1 MTIPENAALRTDVG
15 TTGRTVRRGHVS
27 YLVAW
32 GVAAIIVIAG
42 FAPTYFLRAFLPA
55 RPLTALVH
63 LHGALMT
70 CWFVLFPVQ
79 WRLIAANRPDWHRR
93 LGSIGA
99 GVATLIVVVG
109 VTTAVEAQR
118 RGHRPPGA
126 PVGVTLYAGVVPL
139 LVFGALV
146 ASAVLLR
153 RQRGTHP
160 RLMLLATLS
169 IVQAAAGRLPL
180 GRLPLPE
187 ILQSGGPFGLLSVDL
202 LVIYACVAWDT
213 WHHRRLHPA
222 YACALTIL
230 LLIENLL
237 LEPLAGSG
245 AWRDLTHRLV
255 P

>member
-1 MTIPENAALRTDVG
+1 MPENTALRTDVRP
-15 TTGRTVRRGHVS
+15 TGGTVRRGDVF
-27 YLVAW
+27 YPVAW

-55 RPLTALVH
+55 RPLTMLVH

-79 WRLIAANRPDWHRR
+79 WRLIAASRPDWHRR

-99 GVATLIVVVG
+99 GVATLIVIVG
-109 VTTAVEAQR
+109 GTTAVEAQR
-118 RGHRPPGA
+118 VGHRPPGTPPEVA
-126 PVGVTLYAGVVPL
+126 LYAGVVPL

-146 ASAVLLR
+146 AAAVLLR
-153 RQRGTHP
+153 RQRGAHP

-187 ILQSGGPFGLLSVDL
+187 VLQSGGPFGLLSIDL
-202 LVIYACVAWDT
+202 LLVYACVVWDT
-213 WHHRRLHPA
+213 WRHRRLHPA
-222 YACALTIL
+222 YACGLAML
-230 LLIENLL
+230 LLVENLL